1 MLKLEE
7 CAHTLLRGSFVLGT
21 QDEVWSTDS
30 VEPKGK
36 RDDGA
41 DAIIAC
47 SGLSVP
53 GIVLP
58 SASSLRRVLTRSA
71 YYYYPELP
79 KVFHFYIGKDESV
92 SLGSV
97 IESIDNYLFTF
108 NCRYPESTLHGK
120 GDAGRIRPFPE
131 DKYCPADPGVWIH
144 DPLYAANNGKE
155 YKGYHWST
163 DEEINSGK
171 SLFEKSWKNY
181 TRDIDVFVSHRLG
194 VHGGTPPAAGIKDV
208 ARAPVD
214 DEYADRRIRAEYV
227 SFENRDSHDV
237 TTFNPLMIDRR
248 AYIQY
253 EELDNLA
260 GRFPSMLGYLLEAR
274 PYLLGIAARK
284 PVYEEGWE
292 EKQSEPLTLEEVI
305 AMHALPRRRNRPD
318 LLPPIEY
325 VQCDKT
331 HDQTL
336 LSYFIDG
343 LAASR
348 PRAAFMSFYQ
358 ILERQAGGT
367 RGRGGDLASL
377 KNLLNDTD
385 VFSHKNLESAFKV
398 VSGYNGS
405 EQLKRDI
412 RTSSGKWDREKIA
425 ELLNKEMRDP
435 LSHARIT
442 TDLPL
447 QRGGAGEQKNPGE
460 RREPIVPFSS
470 TEIETNIELKTAFCR
485 ELARL
490 LVLQSAR

>member
-1 MLKLEE
+1 
-7 CAHTLLRGSFVLGT
+7 
-21 QDEVWSTDS
+21 
-30 VEPKGK
+30 
-36 RDDGA
+36 
-41 DAIIAC
+41 
-47 SGLSVP
+47 
-53 GIVLP
+53 
-58 SASSLRRVLTRSA
+58 
-71 YYYYPELP
+71 
-79 KVFHFYIGKDESV
+79 
-92 SLGSV
+92 
-97 IESIDNYLFTF
+97 
-108 NCRYPESTLHGK
+108 
-120 GDAGRIRPFPE
+120 
-131 DKYCPADPGVWIH
+131 
-144 DPLYAANNGKE
+144 
-155 YKGYHWST
+155 
-163 DEEINSGK
+163 
-171 SLFEKSWKNY
+171 
-181 TRDIDVFVSHRLG
+181 
-194 VHGGTPPAAGIKDV
+194 
-208 ARAPVD
+208 
-214 DEYADRRIRAEYV
+214 
-227 SFENRDSHDV
+227 
-237 TTFNPLMIDRR
+237 
-248 AYIQY
+248 
-253 EELDNLA
+253 
-260 GRFPSMLGYLLEAR
+260 MLGYLLEAR